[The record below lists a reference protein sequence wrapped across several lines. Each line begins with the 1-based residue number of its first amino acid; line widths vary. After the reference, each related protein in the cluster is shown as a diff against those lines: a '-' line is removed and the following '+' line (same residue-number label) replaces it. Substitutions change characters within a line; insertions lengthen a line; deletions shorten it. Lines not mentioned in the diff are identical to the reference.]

1 MGKARR
7 AHDAATK
14 EAMHDKRR
22 RLEEMNGIL
31 DDRLSSAL
39 CKAEKKVKL
48 LAKEKSKHKK
58 TKSDAFFGARMAR
71 LGKDAREDTKSRR
84 WTDADMCYEGVEVA
98 VVVRGCITGDFL
110 AGLVKEIPTKWEPL
124 QLDLK
129 VLTERGLPATNVR
142 LEAKGNLRQTKGAP
156 SPPFHFSPPLPFLR
170 RLIRRPIVVDA
181 ERGIRQHR

>member
-1 MGKARR
+1 MGRARR
-7 AHDAATK
+7 ARDTALK
-14 EAMHDKRR
+14 EAMHEKRR
-22 RLEEMNGIL
+22 RLEDMNGIL
-31 DDRLSSAL
+31 DGRLSSAL
-39 CKAEKKVKL
+39 GEAEKKEKL
-48 LAKEKSKHKK
+48 LAKEKSKHKQ
-58 TKSDAFFGARMAR
+58 TKSDAFFGARMTR